1 MLPTELGPF
10 CKLVLAAR
18 GSQLS
23 SYGQVL
29 GLFRPLLGE
38 LLRYCDREGGGD
50 APDLEESCQYLPTR
64 NMSRSFGG
72 GRAETYQCVDRCC
85 ADVVDELDH
94 QLHDEYEDQ

>member
-38 LLRYCDREGGGD
+38 LLRYRDREGGGD
-50 APDLEESCQYLPTR
+50 APDLEEF
-64 NMSRSFGG
+64 MSVS
-72 GRAETYQCVDRCC
+72 TYSQHVQKLWWGARRDIPMC
-85 ADVVDELDH
+85 
-94 QLHDEYEDQ
+94 